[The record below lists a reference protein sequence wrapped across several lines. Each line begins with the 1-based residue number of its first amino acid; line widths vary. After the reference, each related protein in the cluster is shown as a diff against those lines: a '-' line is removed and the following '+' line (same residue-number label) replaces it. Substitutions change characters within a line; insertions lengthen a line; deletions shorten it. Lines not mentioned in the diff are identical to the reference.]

1 MEFLQ
6 KLNWRYAT
14 KGFDPAKKLSAE
26 QVEGLLEA
34 LRLAPSSFGLQ
45 PWKFVL
51 VENAELRAKLRAS
64 SWNQAQITEASH
76 LIVLCRKDKLTQ
88 ADVNAY
94 IEDTARTREQELASL
109 DGFRDMMHGFLDAM
123 DSEKAAIWATKQVYI
138 ALGVLLSACAAADI
152 DSCPMEGFDAAQYDE
167 ILDLP
172 AKGLHAVVVCPVG
185 FRSAD
190 DKYAMAKKVRYSKE
204 EVIVRL

>member
-26 QVEGLLEA
+26 QIEGLLEA

-51 VENAELRAKLRAS
+51 VENPELRATLRGA

-76 LIVLCRKDKLTQ
+76 LIVLCRQEHMGPQEIEHFVETTAKERGQDAAELEGYKKMMEGAMSAKDEEKR
-88 ADVNAY
+88 AVW
-94 IEDTARTREQELASL
+94 AS
-109 DGFRDMMHGFLDAM
+109 
-123 DSEKAAIWATKQVYI
+123 EQVYL

-172 AKGLHAVVVCPVG
+172 GKGLHAVVVCPVG

-204 EVIVRL
+204 ELIVRL

>member
-64 SWNQAQITEASH
+64 SWNQAQITDASH

-94 IEDTARTREQELASL
+94 IEATARTREQELASL
-109 DGFRDMMHGFLDAM
+109 DGFRDMMHGFLEAM
-123 DSEKAAIWATKQVYI
+123 DAEKAGIWSSKQVYI

-204 EVIVRL
+204 ELIVRL